1 MGDDQP
7 MWMRAL
13 GAMLD
18 AGADDGPNDSGV
30 TGDKDA
36 LLKLGL
42 IAEGE
47 GIKSDGSKGAPQA
60 HVDAHEPLWE
70 ALLDSLDEPLW
81 DRLETECQGAA
92 GAHSHAARMEIARKL
107 IINHEA
113 VLYDVT
119 HPQPR
124 TQHNLERVSES
135 LRPYADQALFECAR
149 RLLGL
154 RPGFEAMEIQ
164 CDLADPTQGSV
175 WGMVWRFFD
184 GRVHGTPEQKPDRKP
199 DMSPE
204 AAAAMKD
211 VLKEIGHEGLT
222 RALAHSAPH
231 WAMMQRSLDEG
242 GMLTT
247 IAEGAAAAF
256 THAVREA
263 AARKLIGNHENVLR
277 DVVNPSRTHNI
288 DAKALTQLELTRVD
302 VGCAMYAD
310 QALRE
315 VARRLLGRRAGL
327 HQLEVRMDP
336 ANEAQAAAWL
346 GVSHYLHGRIQAADN
361 EMPGRTPDLSP
372 LAANAMKAV
381 LREVARPPPRSH
393 GWEGLE
399 ALAESGAG
407 FSSVADGAAAS
418 FAHIARQEAASR
430 LIGNHARVLRDV
442 CNPSRTMN
450 IENKP
455 LTQTLLE
462 RVDHECT
469 EYADQV
475 LREVCRRLLGR
486 RSGSRSLEE
495 RLDPS
500 NHVQAA
506 AWAAT
511 AKYLDGR
518 IQANPEQKPG
528 RTPDM
533 SPAAAA
539 AMRAVLGEIG
549 YSPISATAADSAPHW
564 AMLHKVLETGGL
576 LSSEADGVA
585 AVHTHAAREA
595 AARKLIGNHENV
607 LRDVA
612 NPSRTHNID
621 AIPLTQL
628 ELKRVPVGHAYYAD
642 QALREVARRLL
653 GRRAGLHQLEVRMDP
668 ANEAQA
674 AAWHGVAQYLDGRIQ
689 DRPEQKPGR
698 TPDFPPLAGAAMRA
712 VVAEVGSAAIKA
724 TIEETAP
731 YWVMLRR
738 VLESEEEEGAEA
750 GDDPVA
756 PQLADPAIRDEAA
769 RLLLDYR
776 EVILW
781 EAANSTATFFD
792 KPAGRVELPRV
803 DVGSIF
809 YAEQALRE
817 VCRTLLGGRRGTEML
832 KEEMDP
838 HNESQVQAWATTVLF
853 VHHHVLPALTTS
865 EAVSACVCAAL
876 YRVGGLASKSA
887 RDSYS
892 RRSVAQ
898 GGGAPAMGKS
908 PPSARRGSNLV
919 PQPPMEFAPKG
930 DSPAAQLTMV
940 SQTPSYADA
949 GFRGP
954 NGYGSSPRSPR
965 SPRVPR

>member
-288 DAKALTQLELTRVD
+288 DAKALTQLEL
-302 VGCAMYAD
+302 
-310 QALRE
+310 
-315 VARRLLGRRAGL
+315 
-327 HQLEVRMDP
+327 
-336 ANEAQAAAWL
+336 
-346 GVSHYLHGRIQAADN
+346 
-361 EMPGRTPDLSP
+361 
-372 LAANAMKAV
+372 
-381 LREVARPPPRSH
+381 
-393 GWEGLE
+393 
-399 ALAESGAG
+399 
-407 FSSVADGAAAS
+407 
-418 FAHIARQEAASR
+418 
-430 LIGNHARVLRDV
+430 
-442 CNPSRTMN
+442 
-450 IENKP
+450 
-455 LTQTLLE
+455 
-462 RVDHECT
+462 
-469 EYADQV
+469 
-475 LREVCRRLLGR
+475 
-486 RSGSRSLEE
+486 
-495 RLDPS
+495 
-500 NHVQAA
+500 
-506 AWAAT
+506 
-511 AKYLDGR
+511 
-518 IQANPEQKPG
+518 
-528 RTPDM
+528 
-533 SPAAAA
+533 
-539 AMRAVLGEIG
+539 
-549 YSPISATAADSAPHW
+549 
-564 AMLHKVLETGGL
+564 
-576 LSSEADGVA
+576 
-585 AVHTHAAREA
+585 
-595 AARKLIGNHENV
+595 
-607 LRDVA
+607 
-612 NPSRTHNID
+612 
-621 AIPLTQL
+621 
-628 ELKRVPVGHAYYAD
+628 KRVPVGHAYYAD

-898 GGGAPAMGKS
+898 GGGAPAMGMAELEEPLEASVSAPQFRAQSARASRGAYPMSSPEMQRQEVARKS